1 MSKNY
6 YIPGT
11 TVPYKEE
18 EDTKPVSV
26 LEPIFAVTKGLSL
39 AQVRELTGL
48 ESSTIQNWVKRGW
61 VSNPHGKRYNQIQVS
76 RILIINI
83 LRDCLKLESIA
94 QLMGFLNGSV
104 EDRSDDIIP
113 ENELY
118 YSLCSLITELDK
130 HGCYSYSIIR
140 KLVEKGTE
148 SYVGPQADSRDHLR
162 KGLEIM
168 LLAYASSRMK
178 QDAEEHLGIIM
189 NTINGVQ

>member
-1 MSKNY
+1 MGKNN

-11 TVPYKEE
+11 TVLYKEE
-18 EDTKPVSV
+18 ENTKPASV

-61 VSNPHGKRYNQIQVS
+61 VSNPHGKRYNEIQVS

-83 LRDCLKLESIA
+83 LRDCLRLESIA
-94 QLMGFLNGSV
+94 QLMGYLNGSV

-118 YSLCSLITELDK
+118 YILCALIAELNK
-130 HGCYSYSIIR
+130 RGCYSRQVIR
-140 KLVEKGTE
+140 ELVDKETE
-148 SYVGPQADSRDHLR
+148 SYAGPLPDSRDHLR
-162 KGLEIM
+162 RGLEIM
-168 LLAYASSRMK
+168 LLAYASSRLK
-178 QDAEEHLGIIM
+178 HDAEEQLSTIIDAII
-189 NTINGVQ
+189 TA